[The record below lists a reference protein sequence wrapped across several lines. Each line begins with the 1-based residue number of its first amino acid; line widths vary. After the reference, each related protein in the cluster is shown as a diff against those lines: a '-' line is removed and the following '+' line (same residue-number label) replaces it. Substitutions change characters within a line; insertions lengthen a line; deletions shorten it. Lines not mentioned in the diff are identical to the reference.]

1 MKNGFGRGIT
11 NRTLRRENK
20 KATQALAD
28 QALKSKEGQKPVN
41 DAIDLIKSLLIE
53 SGHVFDESFDPI
65 QYLQPDAYEGLKS
78 RLRNLAHTPRGHET
92 KTWLPW
98 AGVAPSIGNIK
109 KFLRKLE
116 VPSWAEDL
124 KQASIDGLSIPST
137 QGMIKA
143 DGSYNKDL
151 RQLLNPAKPLELG
164 EVDRRY
170 FDTAMKRL
178 VGEFKDW
185 VLSNQTLHPDGY
197 VRTEDGRIR
206 LLPWTRDF
214 YRSQMTNSI
223 NEASPGFPYLGLG
236 WDDQTDQGPTAFE
249 ESYRLGM
256 LRCTNED
263 KEGFRFMQG
272 ARFTGDGGSVNMI
285 GNGEGSQ
292 RLVQGAPT
300 CEKLPGHMI
309 ALPLKGFFKSQ
320 PGSGQLG
327 IQKVTQRLK
336 DVAKGQAKPYGR
348 GINMVACNAWD
359 ISQWD
364 KAQTDKFTEL
374 GFFEFCKLVFD
385 TNDEFTMDVLVNYQI
400 GFFNRT
406 LTTAMGSFN
415 PGFLPSGAS
424 ITTVVAFVHHSLIIY
439 MIDEMVKDEFGQY
452 LLTEYCLQGDDF
464 AAIVSIWN
472 KRIEDLVVR
481 VYAKFSCIVKGD
493 MRVRY
498 FDEPNVSVIFLNEVI
513 DLLGD
518 HPNVRFP
525 KWNFFL
531 AETFRDLKRGV
542 NMDRMLLA
550 EIRTRK
556 AHPSPRELEVA
567 SWLSKM
573 NRFVQDGE
581 PLPFFDKLFTF
592 CVERCRPTYEM
603 RSWLAENVMPDCYT
617 VGVLRE
623 RERRLGIPHP
633 GSAEAAMDRQEE
645 TWLNAEELGHAIA
658 LLYAGCTQLD
668 TKSEVRSFLEC
679 SRNTK
684 AWRRAGKLLA
694 GQIPETQTVTSAT
707 FESTRQIVT
716 SAFMRGY
723 DRAEKEASLDMSDV
737 MEYIRGLDHKEPT
750 QVPDTVAIFAGT
762 VARAALAA
770 NESEPFMLTTH
781 LEALAIKMR
790 QAPSWFDRPATER
803 QRVEEACLKLFHVS
817 LSVLAE
823 CEENID
829 AEAGEIISISG

>member
-1 MKNGFGRGIT
+1 MANGFGRGIT
-11 NRTLRRENK
+11 NRTLRREQR
-20 KATQALAD
+20 KATQELAD

-41 DAIDLIKSLLIE
+41 DKIDLVKNLLIE
-53 SGHVFDESFDPI
+53 AGITFDESFDPI
-65 QYLQPDAYEGLKS
+65 NYLKPDAYEGLKS
-78 RLRNLAHTPRGHET
+78 RLRNLVHTPRGHET

-109 KFLRKLE
+109 KLLRRLE

-124 KQASIDGLSIPST
+124 KQASIDSLSVPAT

-151 RQLLNPAKPLELG
+151 NQLLDPAKPLNLTEKNAG
-164 EVDRRY
+164 Y
-170 FDTAMKRL
+170 FDLAMRRL

-185 VLSNQTLHPDGY
+185 VLSSTQPDGY

-206 LLPWTRDF
+206 LIPWTKDF

-236 WDDQTDQGPTAFE
+236 WDDQTDQGPTAFD

-359 ISQWD
+359 ISKWD

-374 GFFEFCKLVFD
+374 GFFKFCELVFD
-385 TNDEFTMDVLVNYQI
+385 TADEFTMNVLVNYQT
-400 GFFNRT
+400 GFFHRT

-464 AAIVSIWN
+464 AAIVSVWN
-472 KRIEDLVVR
+472 KRVEQIVVET
-481 VYAKFSCIVKGD
+481 YAQFSCVVKGD

-498 FDEPNVSVIFLNEVI
+498 FDEPNVSVVFLNEVI

-525 KWNFFL
+525 KWNFWL

-542 NMDRMLLA
+542 SMDRMLLA
-550 EIRTRK
+550 EIRSRK
-556 AHPSPRELEVA
+556 AHPSPMELRVA

-573 NRFVQDGE
+573 DRFVHE
-581 PLPFFDKLFTF
+581 EERLPFYEKLLNF
-592 CVERCRPTYEM
+592 CLERCRPTFEL
-603 RSWLAENVMPDCYT
+603 RSWLAENVMPNSYT
-617 VGVLRE
+617 VSVLQE
-623 RERRLGIPHP
+623 RERALGVHHP
-633 GSAEAAMDRQEE
+633 GPIEAAMDRQEE

-668 TKSEVRSFLEC
+668 TKAEVRSFLEC

-694 GQIPETQTVTSAT
+694 GQIPESQTVNSAN
-707 FESTRQIVT
+707 FESTKQIVAT
-716 SAFMRGY
+716 AFMKGY
-723 DRAEKEASLDMSDV
+723 DRAEKEAVLDMSDV
-737 MEYIRGLDHKEPT
+737 MDYIRGLDHKEPT
-750 QVPDTVAIFAGT
+750 HVPDTVPIFANT
-762 VARAALAA
+762 VARAAIAA
-770 NESEPFMLTTH
+770 NESEPFMLTNS

-817 LSVLAE
+817 LSILAE
-823 CEENID
+823 CEED
-829 AEAGEIISISG
+829 LDTETQEVLSIR